1 MFSALFYVIC
11 VCMNVLTFNIQ
22 CFVLYYRNMYE
33 FVFFLTFN
41 IQCFILCDMC
51 MYEYF
56 DI

>member
-11 VCMNVLTFNIQ
+11 VCMNVLTFNIP
-22 CFVLYYRNMYE
+22 CFVLYDRCMYE
-33 FVFFLTFN
+33 FLTLN